1 MDPND
6 RKGSAILAF
15 LVDALGRGITAVP
28 FAAPTRAQTDRRAR
42 NERPERHFN
51 GAAPRRDVEGTA
63 TPIPGTDPPRR

>member
-28 FAAPTRAQTDRRAR
+28 FAAPTHAQTDHRAR
-42 NERPERHFN
+42 NERHESHVN
-51 GAAPRRDVEGTA
+51 GAAPRHEAEGTA
-63 TPIPGTDPPRR
+63 APIPGTDPPRR